1 MANSQERILLVESD
15 LEISD
20 LIARQ
25 ALKPLGYQVKVVGDG
40 TSALQEAVRLS
51 PDVVLV
57 NMNLPGL
64 SGKDLLVALSSQGH
78 ETPVIV
84 IAEEGME
91 GDVIQAFRLGASDYL
106 RWPVREAEVVS
117 AVERAL
123 GQVRAQHER
132 ERLSQQLEKT
142 NTELQRRVRE
152 LTTIFGIGKAVTSVT
167 DQRTLFKKLI
177 DGGVFVAEADKGWLL
192 LRRGEGKS
200 YILSACKN
208 MPKSV
213 VAKIG
218 QPWDDGISSLVA
230 LSGESL
236 SIHGNPLKRFKVAHL
251 GQSALVVPVKAQ
263 KEVVGL
269 LVVMREAA
277 RSFNP
282 SNQTMLEA
290 VADYASISLMNAR
303 LFDAL
308 EKRARSLQKAVESSQ
323 ESEQVKAE
331 MFQNVA
337 QELRKPLT
345 AMEHQ
350 LEILTED
357 LEVLRADHR
366 SSVGLLTKNLKQMTR
381 IVDAFEGLQKASSS
395 PKLMTVDLADLARQ
409 TLQHFEENAEQNSVA
424 LSVEFQDE
432 PLLARIDPDQILQV
446 FDALLSNAIRF
457 SAGGK
462 VLLRAGMGQNGMIH
476 VMVEDSGPGIDVKNQ
491 SKIFHPFYQVNTTSM
506 YSHDG
511 LGIGLSIAKDIVKS
525 HGGEIWVKSEPGIGT
540 VLNFT
545 LPPVKS

>member
-1 MANSQERILLVESD
+1 MAISQERILLVESD

-25 ALKPLGYQVKVVGDG
+25 ALKPLGYQVIIVGDG
-40 TSALQEAVRLS
+40 TSALQEAVRLV

-64 SGKDLLVALSSQGH
+64 SGKDLLVALSSQGV

-123 GQVRAQHER
+123 GQVRAER
-132 ERLSQQLEKT
+132 ERARLSQQLEKT

-167 DQRTLFKKLI
+167 DQRTLFDKLI
-177 DGGVFVAEADKGWLL
+177 DGGVFVTKADKGWLL
-192 LRRGEGKS
+192 LRRGEGKD
-200 YILSACKN
+200 YTLSACKN

-213 VAKIG
+213 VSKIG

-236 SIHGNPLKRFKVAHL
+236 SIHGSPLKRFKVARL

-269 LVVMREAA
+269 LVVIREAA
-277 RSFNP
+277 EAFSS

-308 EKRARSLQKAVESSQ
+308 EKRARSLQKAVESSK

-331 MFQNVA
+331 MFQNIA
-337 QELRKPLT
+337 QELRTPLT

-357 LEVLRADHR
+357 LDVLRADHR
-366 SSVGLLTKNLKQMTR
+366 SSVGLLSESLNQMIR
-381 IVDAFEGLQKASSS
+381 IVDAFEGLQKASTPPNLVS
-395 PKLMTVDLADLARQ
+395 ADLVEISRQ
-409 TLQHFEENAEQNSVA
+409 ALQHFEDEAEQNSVI
-424 LSVEFQDE
+424 LSMEFQNE
-432 PLLARIDPDQILQV
+432 PLFVQIDPEQIHQV
-446 FDALLSNAIRF
+446 FDALFSNAIRF

-462 VLLRAGMGQNGMIH
+462 VLLRAGKGQSGMIH
-476 VMVEDSGPGIDVKNQ
+476 VMVEDSGPGIDVKHQ

-506 YSHDG
+506 YAHDG

-545 LPPVKS
+545 LPPAKS